1 MYCSRAMEK
10 LSETGQ
16 IVYLKLDY
24 DTLDKRLS
32 NLKGRGVV
40 LKEGQDLRGL
50 YDERIPLY
58 EKYADI
64 TVDEKNLDVEE
75 TLQKIVERLKR

>member
-1 MYCSRAMEK
+1 MYCSRAMEQ

-64 TVDEKNLDVEE
+64 TVDEKIWMWRKLYRK
-75 TLQKIVERLKR
+75 L

>member
-1 MYCSRAMEK
+1 M
-10 LSETGQ
+10 
-16 IVYLKLDY
+16 
-24 DTLDKRLS
+24 DKRLS

-75 TLQKIVERLKR
+75 TLQKIVERLKQ

>member
-1 MYCSRAMEK
+1 
-10 LSETGQ
+10 GQ

-75 TLQKIVERLKR
+75 TLQKIVERLKQ

>member
-1 MYCSRAMEK
+1 MCIRDR
-10 LSETGQ
+10 
-16 IVYLKLDY
+16 DY

-75 TLQKIVERLKR
+75 TLQKIVERLKQ

>member
-75 TLQKIVERLKR
+75 TLQKIVERLKQ

>member
-1 MYCSRAMEK
+1 MYCEQAMQH
-10 LSETGQ
+10 LSGTGQ

-24 DTLDKRLS
+24 DTLDKRLC

-40 LKEGQDLRGL
+40 LKDGQDLRGL

-75 TLQKIVERLKR
+75 TLQKIVERLKQ